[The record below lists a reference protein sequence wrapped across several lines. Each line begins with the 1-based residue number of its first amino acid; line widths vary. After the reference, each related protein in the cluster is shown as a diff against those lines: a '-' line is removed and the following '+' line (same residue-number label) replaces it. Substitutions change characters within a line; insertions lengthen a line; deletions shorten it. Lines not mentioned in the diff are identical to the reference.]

1 MIDNRVVSIVIMS
14 QKIKALIPVRSGSVR
29 VLNKN
34 VRPFAESSLLELKVK
49 QLLEIP
55 SLDGVVVNSNSD
67 EMLDIARG
75 LGAETI
81 KREEKYATS
90 EVPMNDVYKNLAE
103 NMDCDFILYANCTNP
118 LISTKTIEDMIKTDF
133 GEHDSINS
141 AHLIKENLWK
151 DGKAINY
158 DPSHHPRSQDLPD
171 IFALNF
177 AASLISRQNMIAYK
191 NVVGEKPLLYGIS
204 EEEGLDI
211 DNLIDFRISEFL
223 FTSR

>member
-1 MIDNRVVSIVIMS
+1 MS